1 MLGRGCVRT
10 AVQASPYGVVWCE
23 DDEHE
28 MNTQDATRQIEIKME
43 AAGLSAAAIRAFLY
57 QYRKLGQNEAG
68 VITEHSIAPVESLP
82 SIDEQRLPR
91 DASDLVARTVVLKL
105 NGGLGTSM
113 GLEKPK
119 SLLRVRG
126 ELTFLDVIVRQFLH
140 LRETV
145 APKLGL
151 LFMNSFSTSY
161 DTAAALANYPQLGD
175 LKQLELMQNKVP
187 KIDAKSLAPIDW
199 PRNPSLEW
207 CPPGHGDI
215 YPSLLG
221 SELLDQLLKEGKNFL
236 FVSNSDNLGAT
247 LDLRLLDLFARS
259 SAPFLMEVT
268 ARTAADRKGGHL
280 ARRNSDQRFLLRE
293 SAQCRVEDLV
303 TFQDVERYG
312 YFNTNNLWIRLD
324 ALRAE
329 LDRGNGLLPLPLIRN
344 EKTVD
349 PRDKSTPKVL
359 QLETAMGAAIE
370 CFDGAG
376 AIEVPRSR
384 FSPVKT
390 TSDLLGVRSDAYELD
405 EEFRLVLRPD
415 RNGVPPIVK
424 LDDNYK
430 LVDQFEELVASSVPS
445 LIRCRSLTVSGKI
458 QFEAG
463 VEVIG
468 DVKFVSQGDDTKRV
482 PSGVYEDRET
492 VL

>member
-1 MLGRGCVRT
+1 
-10 AVQASPYGVVWCE
+10 
-23 DDEHE
+23 
-28 MNTQDATRQIEIKME
+28 MNTEDAIRHIENKME
-43 AAGLSAAAIRAFLY
+43 AAGLNAAAIRAFLY

-68 VITEHSIAPVESLP
+68 LLPEDSVTPVESLP
-82 SIDEQRLPR
+82 TIGEQPLPGET
-91 DASDLVARTVVLKL
+91 SNLVAQTVVLKL

-113 GLEKPK
+113 GLEKAK

-151 LFMNSFSTSY
+151 LFMNSFSTSS
-161 DTAAALANYPQLGD
+161 DTAAALGSYPQLGD
-175 LKQLELMQNKVP
+175 PNLLELMQNKVP
-187 KIDAKSLAPIDW
+187 KIEVESLAPIDW
-199 PRNPSLEW
+199 PPNPSLEW

-221 SELLDQLLKEGKNFL
+221 SKLLDELLSGGKNFL

-247 LDLRLLDLFARS
+247 LDLRLLDFFARS
-259 SAPFLMEVT
+259 GAPFLMEVT
-268 ARTAADRKGGHL
+268 SRTAADRKGGHL
-280 ARRNSDQRFLLRE
+280 ARRNADHRFLLRE
-293 SAQCRVEDLV
+293 SAQCREEDLAA
-303 TFQDVERYG
+303 FQDIERHR

-349 PRDKSTPKVL
+349 PRDKTTPRVF

-370 CFDGAG
+370 CFEGSG

-390 TSDLLGVRSDAYELD
+390 TGDLLGVRSDAYELD
-405 EEFRLVLRPD
+405 KEFRLVLSPD

-424 LDDNYK
+424 LDDTYK
-430 LVDQFEELVASSVPS
+430 LVDQFEELVAAGVPS
-445 LIRCRSLTVSGKI
+445 LRRCRSLTVDRRI

-463 VEVIG
+463 VEVVG
-468 DVKFVSQGDDTKRV
+468 DVKFVNHGQETKRV
-482 PSGVYEDRET
+482 AAGVYQDRET

>member
-1 MLGRGCVRT
+1 
-10 AVQASPYGVVWCE
+10 
-23 DDEHE
+23 
-28 MNTQDATRQIEIKME
+28 MNTQDTIRHIESKME
-43 AAGLSAAAIRAFLY
+43 AAGLNAAAIRAFLY

-68 VITEHSIAPVESLP
+68 LIPEDSIAPVESLP
-82 SIDEQRLPR
+82 SIGEQPLPT
-91 DASDLVARTVVLKL
+91 DTSGFVAQTVVLKL

-113 GLEKPK
+113 GLEKAK

-151 LFMNSFSTSY
+151 LFMNSFSTSS
-161 DTAAALANYPQLGD
+161 DTAAALDNYPQLGD
-175 LKQLELMQNKVP
+175 PRLLELMQNKVP
-187 KIDAKSLAPIDW
+187 KIDVESHAPIDW
-199 PRNPSLEW
+199 PPNRSLEW

-221 SELLDQLLKEGKNFL
+221 SGLLDELLCGEKNFL

-247 LDLRLLDLFARS
+247 LDLRLLDFFARS
-259 SAPFLMEVT
+259 NAPFLMEVT
-268 ARTAADRKGGHL
+268 PRTEADRKGGHL
-280 ARRNSDQRFLLRE
+280 ARRNADQRFLLRE
-293 SAQCRVEDLV
+293 SAQCREEDLAM
-303 TFQDVERYG
+303 FQDIERHS

-329 LDRGNGLLPLPLIRN
+329 LDRGQGLLPLPLIRN

-349 PRDKSTPKVL
+349 PRDKATPKVF
-359 QLETAMGAAIE
+359 QLETAMGAAIV
-370 CFDGAG
+370 CFGGSA

-390 TSDLLGVRSDAYELD
+390 TGDLLGVRSDAYELD
-405 EEFRLVLRPD
+405 QEFRLVLSPD
-415 RNGVPPIVK
+415 RNGVPPIVR
-424 LDDNYK
+424 LDDSYK
-430 LVDQFEELVASSVPS
+430 LVDQFEELVASGVPS
-445 LIRCRSLTVSGKI
+445 LRRCRTLSVNGKI
-458 QFEAG
+458 RFEAG
-463 VEVIG
+463 VEVVG
-468 DVKFVSQGDDTKRV
+468 DAKFVSRGEGTKRV
-482 PSGVYEDRET
+482 PAGVYQDREI